1 MAGGGTASAIYS
13 NTAEIS
19 QDYGATFQSLPNLPR
34 GIYGN
39 CVVIVGNKEQSVW
52 AGYIENDL
60 MENDLKSFF
69 RAFSSL
75 GNWIMI

>member
-1 MAGGGTASAIYS
+1 MSHDCVDVIHGS
-13 NTAEIS
+13 
-19 QDYGATFQSLPNLPR
+19 PR
-34 GIYGN
+34 GRER
-39 CVVIVGNKEQSVW
+39 VKEREGGEFLQKTN
-52 AGYIENDL
+52 GYIENDL